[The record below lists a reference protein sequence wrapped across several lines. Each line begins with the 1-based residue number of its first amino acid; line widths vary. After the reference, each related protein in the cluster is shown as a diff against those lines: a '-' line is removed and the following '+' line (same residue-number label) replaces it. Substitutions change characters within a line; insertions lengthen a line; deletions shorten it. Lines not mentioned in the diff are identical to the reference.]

1 MKKTFGIAGPHMVA
15 KLAFAAAMGGFLF
28 GYDTAV
34 INGGEQQI
42 QSVCGIIGVGS

>member
-1 MKKTFGIAGPHMVA
+1 MKDGFGMKKTSGIAGPHMVA

-42 QSVCGIIGVGS
+42 QSV